1 MASPEEDAITTSVGA
16 EDGGREAESE
26 GAGAHGEGECPG
38 SESMILFMLLHII
51 ILGPFSL
58 LGRNEPIG
66 FESKQRNTLVFR
78 HHLPL
83 TLRTH
88 NAALHG
94 SARARHC
101 PRQINHHFVE
111 FKVSRWSERM
121 VHPPLA

>member
-1 MASPEEDAITTSVGA
+1 VASPEEDAITTSVGA

-38 SESMILFMLLHII
+38 SESMILFMLYI
-51 ILGPFSL
+51 GPFSL

-101 PRQINHHFVE
+101 PSQINHQFLVE